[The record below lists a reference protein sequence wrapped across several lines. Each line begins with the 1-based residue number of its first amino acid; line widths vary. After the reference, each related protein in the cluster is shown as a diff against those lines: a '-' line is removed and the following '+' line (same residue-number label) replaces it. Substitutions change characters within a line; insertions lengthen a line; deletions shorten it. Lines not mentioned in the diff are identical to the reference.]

1 MVAASMSSSGLRPH
15 PQSQTPAT
23 NLYMESVSRTLNGT
37 AGTCQRSSISGYSS
51 LQQDIHQGNE
61 CIPYQERSI
70 AESFDVVNKALCQNF
85 SLPTPDKAKH
95 LEARGSKRQH
105 DRAMAHM
112 PNSVACWLLRQQIAS
127 QDVDRQNSSTCAKY
141 LNAAKKMKIQ
151 KAVQENMHSVAP
163 EVIDIEDDPTDGA
176 RKDKSGVL
184 KAPARKVQR
193 GRKKAVPPPAHASEI
208 SFTDDLSMKHR
219 KRLFQ
224 IISSQIC

>member
-37 AGTCQRSSISGYSS
+37 AGTCQRISIAGYSS

-70 AESFDVVNKALCQNF
+70 AESFDVGNKALSQKI

-95 LEARGSKRQH
+95 LEVRGSKRQH

-112 PNSVACWLLRQQIAS
+112 PNSVARWPLRQQIAS
-127 QDVDRQNSSTCAKY
+127 QDVDRQNSSTCAKH

-163 EVIDIEDDPTDGA
+163 EVIGY
-176 RKDKSGVL
+176 
-184 KAPARKVQR
+184 R
-193 GRKKAVPPPAHASEI
+193 G
-208 SFTDDLSMKHR
+208 
-219 KRLFQ
+219 
-224 IISSQIC
+224 